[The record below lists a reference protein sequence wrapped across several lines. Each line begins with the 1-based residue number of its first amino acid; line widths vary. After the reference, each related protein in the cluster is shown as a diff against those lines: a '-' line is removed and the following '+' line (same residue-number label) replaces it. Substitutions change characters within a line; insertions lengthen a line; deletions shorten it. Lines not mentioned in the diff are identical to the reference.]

1 MTLEPM
7 RTTTNLSITLP
18 PEMLESFQKLAKAEN
33 RTMSELVREALRNYE
48 KQRRR
53 ELIAEARERAGEQG
67 IKEEDVVRIIREYRR
82 EEREKNKA
90 RS

>member
-1 MTLEPM
+1 
-7 RTTTNLSITLP
+7 
-18 PEMLESFQKLAKAEN
+18 
-33 RTMSELVREALRNYE
+33 MSELVREALRNYE